1 MDDALLSLGARTVTG
16 GDGLL
21 NMYFLENN
29 FKSYG
34 SFFREYF
41 SPDFFWPYQNVFA
54 YSDHLLIPGLIY
66 SVLRLALGNAHAFS
80 LLLLIVLV
88 FNYLSLRW
96 SLYRLSSSSNPLL
109 LTVVTCS
116 CVFSPVAINDG
127 LSHVQLLPLFFI
139 GPLILCV
146 ASFFAGESGRWSK
159 AVVLALIFLT
169 LQLFIGIYVYVFT
182 AYVLILALMVQFV
195 FTVFFGNFFKKIHV
209 SSLARSMKS
218 GWPRLLGASLNN
230 LKKIRHLVLLLMGLL
245 VAAGCFHIPYLR
257 TISDFGDR
265 GHLDPSQMPKPL
277 ALINGVEAMMVP
289 SPIDWHFFWGERPVV
304 DGWEQSLFPGYL
316 FSALFIASIG
326 VAVWSV
332 SLSKSSSSF
341 GSSFGPDGSRKVF
354 VKWFLLAITCWLG
367 VVQVANI
374 PTLYS
379 FVVHLIPGASALRVP
394 SRVIPVVI
402 YFTAPFLVLSLSRI
416 RFAISSGLRNLVGG
430 VSVIAALIFSERSG
444 FGLFDYS
451 SWYKAFSSVSV
462 ELRNKKCSHF
472 FVSELYGAD
481 GRPLHVG
488 ERHLLGMHAQQF
500 SGVKTVNGTS
510 GFIVQDG
517 YPYEFEGDDGIKA
530 LGWALFQ
537 SKSGNVRNK
546 TGEGAYVPC
555 DVRVTSL
562 ANPLDFDVRLVSP
575 SMLRYPKA
583 VYRRN
588 GIILMRGNKNELFV
602 GFESPERF
610 PLFWPVTAG
619 RDGGP
624 ALVDID
630 GYRPSNVYRRGSKLY
645 IVDTPI
651 PGRGKVGFFCR
662 VVDLDQRGLSSVTWS
677 SYRNSPDPS
686 VVCGD

>member
-1 MDDALLSLGARTVTG
+1 MTG

-34 SFFREYF
+34 SLFREYF
-41 SPDFFWPYQNVFA
+41 SPDFFWPYRNVFA
-54 YSDHLLIPGLIY
+54 YSDHLLIPGMIY

-96 SLYRLSSSSNPLL
+96 SLCRLSSSSNPFL

-127 LSHVQLLPLFFI
+127 LSHIQLLPLFFV
-139 GPLILCV
+139 GPLILSV
-146 ASFFAGESGRWSK
+146 ASFFAGEAGEWSK

-182 AYVLILALMVQFV
+182 AYVLVLALMVELVLAV
-195 FTVFFGNFFKKIHV
+195 FSGNFLGRTHV
-209 SSLARSMKS
+209 SPLACWVKNS
-218 GWPRLLGASLNN
+218 WPRFLVASLNH
-230 LKKIRHLVLLLMGLL
+230 LKKTRNLVLLLMGLL

-277 ALINGVEAMMVP
+277 SLINGVDTMMVP

-316 FSALFIASIG
+316 FIALFIASIG
-326 VAVWSV
+326 VAVWSI
-332 SLSKSSSSF
+332 SLSRSSSSF
-341 GSSFGPDGSRKVF
+341 EMFFGSDGSRKVF
-354 VKWFLLAITCWLG
+354 FKWFLLAILCWLG
-367 VVQVANI
+367 VVQVANL

-379 FVVHLIPGASALRVP
+379 FVVHLIPGAKALRVP
-394 SRVIPVVI
+394 SRVLPVVI

-416 RFAISSGLRNLVGG
+416 RFAFNSGLRNLVGG
-430 VSVIAALIFSERSG
+430 VSVIAALCFSERSG
-444 FGLFDYS
+444 FGGFDYS
-451 SWYKAFSSVSV
+451 SWYKALSSISV

-472 FVSELYGAD
+472 FVSALYD
-481 GRPLHVG
+481 SVGRPLHVV

-500 SGVKTVNGTS
+500 SGVKTVNGYS

-517 YPYEFEGDDGIKA
+517 YPYEFEGDDGVKA

-537 SKSGNVRNK
+537 SKSDNVRNK
-546 TGEGAYVPC
+546 TGEDVYVPC

-562 ANPLDFDVRLVSP
+562 ANPLAFDVRIVSP
-575 SMLRYPKA
+575 RMLRYPKA
-583 VYRRN
+583 VYRKN

-602 GFESPERF
+602 GFDSPERF
-610 PLFWPVTAG
+610 PVFWPVAAG

-624 ALVDID
+624 ELVDID
-630 GYRPSNVYRRGSKLY
+630 GYRPSNVYKRGSKLY
-645 IVDTPI
+645 IVDTPM
-651 PGRGKVGFFCR
+651 PGRGKVGSFCR
-662 VVDLDQRGLSSVTWS
+662 VVDLDQRRLSSVMWS
-677 SYRNSPDPS
+677 GYRNSPDPS